1 MFEFLFIV
9 VIVISIL
16 LNPRFDKFQSMF
28 NHWWKLY
35 SDQTRIK
42 SLLKRLKNIGMA
54 FEKLYRNNLK
64 AWISR
69 AEFQDRWALAS
80 VYFIPRKGN
89 WSSFIAESQV
99 NFCVRFVTFN
109 LSGIC
114 HNCKFYKGYTSF
126 SLDWFDRPDR
136 RSAQDWIV
144 MKCTLN
150 SITLPVL
157 FMYGSLF
164 CLLSEVPKLYWLIIK
179 GIKLPLET
187 L

>member
-42 SLLKRLKNIGMA
+42 SPLKRLKNIGMA
-54 FEKLYRNNLK
+54 SEKLYRNNLK

-89 WSSFIAESQV
+89 WSSFITESQV

-126 SLDWFDRPDR
+126 SL
-136 RSAQDWIV
+136 Q
-144 MKCTLN
+144 
-150 SITLPVL
+150 
-157 FMYGSLF
+157 GSTDLTEDP
-164 CLLSEVPKLYWLIIK
+164 LKTGSWWNVP
-179 GIKLPLET
+179 
-187 L
+187 